1 MGKTLAEKIL
11 SAKSNTD
18 AKAGDIV
25 IVDVDV
31 LALQDGTG
39 PLAIQQFDD
48 MGAESVANPDKTIF
62 FMDHAAPSP
71 RKELSNAHMMIR
83 SFADRTGAKYSEIC
97 EGVIHQRL
105 VESVTSPG
113 DVVIGADSH
122 TCMSGALGAFA
133 TGMGSTDLAVAMAA
147 GKTWMKVPET
157 IKVELRGEFPSG
169 VSPKDAIIYFI
180 GKIGA
185 DGATYQALEFTGPT
199 VESMEMTDRFTLSNM
214 AVESGAKA
222 GLIAADEISKK
233 YLTEQGRP
241 DDYRP
246 VSADVDGEYLETH
259 IIDVDKLVPMISS
272 PHTVDNTGTV
282 EDAAGKKVEQVFI
295 GSCTNGRLSDLL
307 EAAKILKGRTVKKGT
322 RLIVTP
328 ASREVY
334 LEAIKAG
341 VVEEL
346 VKAGAMI
353 TGPGC
358 GACVGVHG
366 GILGDGEVCVATTN
380 RNFQGRMGNPKGSIY
395 LASPATAAATAV
407 KGEIADPREFID
419 K

>member
-11 SAKSNTD
+11 SAKSNED

-31 LALQDGTG
+31 MALQDGTG
-39 PLAIQQFDD
+39 PLAIQQFDE
-48 MGAESVANPDKTIF
+48 MGAEKVARPDKTIF

-97 EGVIHQRL
+97 DGVIHQRL

-157 IKVELRGEFPSG
+157 IKVELKGNFPKG

-185 DGATYQALEFTGPT
+185 DGATYQALEFTGQT

-222 GLIAADEISKK
+222 GIIAADDITRK
-233 YLTEQGRP
+233 YLADQGRA
-241 DDYRP
+241 DDYRAEF
-246 VSADVDGEYLETH
+246 ADVDCEYVETY
-259 IIDVDKLVPMISS
+259 IIEVDKLVPMISA
-272 PHTVDNTGTV
+272 PHTVDNTSTV
-282 EDAAGKKVEQVFI
+282 AAAAGTKVQQVFV
-295 GSCTNGRLSDLL
+295 GSCTNGRLSDLKAVA
-307 EAAKILKGRTVKKGT
+307 EILKGRKVNKGT
-322 RLIVTP
+322 RLIITP
-328 ASREVY
+328 ASRDVY
-334 LEAIKAG
+334 LDAIREG
-341 VVEEL
+341 VAEEL
-346 VKAGAMI
+346 VEAGAMI

-366 GILGDGEVCVATTN
+366 GILGDEEVCVATTN
-380 RNFQGRMGNPKGSIY
+380 RNFRGRMGNPEGSIY
-395 LASPATAAATAV
+395 LASPATAAATAI
-407 KGEIADPREFID
+407 KGEIADPRDFL
-419 K
+419 

>member
-11 SAKSNTD
+11 SAKSNED

-31 LALQDGTG
+31 MALQDGTG
-39 PLAIQQFDD
+39 PLAIQQFDE
-48 MGAESVANPDKTIF
+48 MGAEKVARPDKTIF

-97 EGVIHQRL
+97 DGVIHQRL

-157 IKVELRGEFPSG
+157 IKVELKGIFPKG

-185 DGATYQALEFTGPT
+185 DGATYQALEFTGQT
-199 VESMEMTDRFTLSNM
+199 VESMEMTDRFTLTNM
-214 AVESGAKA
+214 AVESGSKA
-222 GLIAADEISKK
+222 GIIAADDITRK
-233 YLTEQGRP
+233 YLADQGRA

-246 VSADVDGEYLETH
+246 EFADDDGEYVETH
-259 IIDVDKLVPMISS
+259 VIEVDSLEPMISM
-272 PHTVDNTGTV
+272 PHTVDNTSTV
-282 EDAAGKKVEQVFI
+282 TDAAGTKVQQVFI
-295 GSCTNGRLSDLL
+295 GSCTNGRLSDLTAVA
-307 EAAKILKGRTVKKGT
+307 EILKGRRVNKGT
-322 RLIVTP
+322 RLIITP
-328 ASREVY
+328 ASRDVY
-334 LEAIKAG
+334 LDAIREG
-341 VVEEL
+341 VAEEL
-346 VKAGAMI
+346 VEAGAMI

-366 GILGDGEVCVATTN
+366 GILGDEEVCVATTN
-380 RNFQGRMGNPKGSIY
+380 RNFRGRMGNPEGSIY
-395 LASPATAAATAV
+395 LASPETAAATAV
-407 KGEIADPREFID
+407 KGEITDPREFL
-419 K
+419 